1 MRSAAPN
8 REEALDDPIQIPPAD
23 ERATRPDSTSEVSPD
38 QRITAAYDIQ
48 AKVEAAVRAT
58 ESREDSSREDPV
70 LGTVIGRRFEVVSRI
85 GAGGMG
91 VVYKARQL
99 GMDRWVAVKMLLKE
113 LAHDDNVVKR
123 FKVEAL
129 AASRLTHP
137 NTIRI
142 YDFGQT
148 EDANLYIA
156 MEYLEGQSLER
167 ALRRGGPMP
176 ARRFLHIL
184 KQVAASLSEAHSKGI
199 VHRDLKP
206 DNIFLITVNGDPD
219 FVKVLD
225 FGVAK
230 LREADR
236 RQGTLTQAGMIFG
249 TPRYMA
255 PEQCRSLSVDH
266 RADIYA
272 LGVIAYE
279 ALTSVP
285 PFDADNPLAILI
297 KHVQESPK
305 PLALA
310 RPDVEVPEEVE
321 RLVMRCLE
329 KAPERR
335 FRDSAEVQA
344 EVARIEA
351 SLAGRY
357 ERVVFVE
364 GPRRLPVSDS
374 AKTALNTAPVE
385 DVSGVQRKGR
395 RAWLW
400 WVAAGLVAAGTGFGV
415 WNAGWLRPTS
425 IETSPQ
431 APQVPSV
438 TAPNPTAVEEPARR
452 MVTVKF
458 ISQPAGARVLDG
470 ERVLGETPFS
480 HEFEPD
486 PAVRSFRFVLDGF
499 QPAEA
504 SVALDRGGEVAVG
517 LEPLPASPPKP
528 RPGKV
533 ASPARP
539 TKPPTAPPK
548 EEGPSRLGDLKRTP
562 F

>member
-1 MRSAAPN
+1 M
-8 REEALDDPIQIPPAD
+8 DDPVSKPAAD
-23 ERATRPDSTSEVSPD
+23 DRVTRPDPTTEVPPD
-38 QRITAAYDIQ
+38 QRTTAADPLDVQ
-48 AKVEAAVRAT
+48 ARVEAAVRAT
-58 ESREDSSREDPV
+58 ESDEAPPREDSL
-70 LGTVIGRRFEVVSRI
+70 LGTVVGHRFEIVSRI

-99 GMDRWVAVKMLLKE
+99 GMDRWVAVKLLLKE
-113 LAHDDNVVKR
+113 LAHDDKVVKR

-156 MEYLEGQSLER
+156 MEFLEGQSLER

-176 ARRFLHIL
+176 ARRVLHIL
-184 KQVAASLSEAHSKGI
+184 KQIAASLSEAHSKGI

-206 DNIFLITVNGDPD
+206 DNIFLTTVDGDQD

-236 RQGTLTQAGMIFG
+236 RQGTLTQAGVIFG

-266 RADIYA
+266 RADLYA

-285 PFDADNPLAILI
+285 PFDAESPLAILI
-297 KHVQESPK
+297 QHVQESPK
-305 PLALA
+305 PLAA
-310 RPDVEVPEEVE
+310 VRPDVEVPQEVE
-321 RLVMRCLE
+321 AFVMRCLE
-329 KAPERR
+329 KSPERR
-335 FRDSAEVQA
+335 FHDAAQLQA
-344 EVARIEA
+344 EAARIEA
-351 SLAGRY
+351 GLAGRF

-364 GPRRLPVSDS
+364 GPRQVPVSDS
-374 AKTALNTAPVE
+374 ARTAINTVSVE
-385 DVSGVQRKGR
+385 DLDAGRRKGR
-395 RAWLW
+395 GAWPW
-400 WVAAGLVAAGTGFGV
+400 WVAAGAVGAGIGLGV
-415 WNAGWLRPTS
+415 WNAKWF
-425 IETSPQ
+425 Q
-431 APQVPSV
+431 
-438 TAPNPTAVEEPARR
+438 PARVETTPDVPLAAPAPAVPDPGPATPAPIVPR
-452 MVTVKF
+452 KVLVRF
-458 ISQPAGARVLDG
+458 VSEPAGARVMDG
-470 ERVLGETPFS
+470 DRVLGETPFS
-480 HEFEPD
+480 REFEAD
-486 PAVRSFRFVLDGF
+486 PEVRQFRFVLDGF
-499 QPAEA
+499 QPAGA
-504 SVALDRGGEVAVG
+504 ALALDRGGEVAVTLKPVSTG
-517 LEPLPASPPKP
+517 ATKPRTGKAAVPPKP
-528 RPGKV
+528 PDTT
-533 ASPARP
+533 P
-539 TKPPTAPPK
+539 APPK

>member
-1 MRSAAPN
+1 M
-8 REEALDDPIQIPPAD
+8 DDPLSKPAG
-23 ERATRPDSTSEVSPD
+23 ENRATRPDPTMEVPPD
-38 QRITAAYDIQ
+38 QRATAADPLDVQ
-48 AKVEAAVRAT
+48 ARVEAAVRAT
-58 ESREDSSREDPV
+58 ESDESSPREDLL
-70 LGTVIGRRFEVVSRI
+70 LGTVVGQRFKIVSRI

-113 LAHDDNVVKR
+113 LAHDDKVVKR

-148 EDANLYIA
+148 DDASLYIA
-156 MEYLEGQSLER
+156 MEFLEGQSLER
-167 ALRRGGPMP
+167 ALRREGPLP
-176 ARRFLHIL
+176 VRRVLHIL
-184 KQVAASLSEAHSKGI
+184 KQIAASLSEAHSKGI

-206 DNIFLITVNGDPD
+206 DNIFLTTVDGDPD

-236 RQGTLTQAGMIFG
+236 RQGTLTQAGVIFG

-255 PEQCRSLSVDH
+255 PEQCRSLAVDH
-266 RADIYA
+266 RADLYA

-285 PFDADNPLAILI
+285 PFDADSPLAILI
-297 KHVQESPK
+297 QHAQEPPK
-305 PLALA
+305 PLAVV

-329 KAPERR
+329 KVPERR
-335 FRDSAEVQA
+335 FQDAAELQA

-351 SLAGRY
+351 ALAGRY

-364 GPRRLPVSDS
+364 GPRQVPVPDT
-374 AKTALNTAPVE
+374 AKTALNTVPVE
-385 DVSGVQRKGR
+385 DLGAGGRKR
-395 RAWLW
+395 RAAWAW
-400 WVAAGLVAAGTGFGV
+400 WVAAGAAGIGV
-415 WNAGWLRPTS
+415 GLGIWNAGWFQPGRV
-425 IETSPQ
+425 E
-431 APQVPSV
+431 
-438 TAPNPTAVEEPARR
+438 TAPDVPVATGAPAMPDPGLATPAPIVPRKVVVR
-452 MVTVKF
+452 FV
-458 ISQPAGARVLDG
+458 SEPAGARVMDG
-470 ERVLGETPFS
+470 DRVLGETPFS
-480 HEFEPD
+480 REFD
-486 PAVRSFRFVLDGF
+486 ASPAIREFRFVREGF
-499 QPAEA
+499 LPAGA
-504 SVALDRGGEVAVG
+504 SLSLDRGGEVAVT
-517 LEPLPASPPKP
+517 LKP
-528 RPGKV
+528 V
-533 ASPARP
+533 A
-539 TKPPTAPPK
+539 TAPPK
-548 EEGPSRLGDLKRTP
+548 FRPPKAAAPSKPPDATPMPPKEEAPSRLGDLKRTP

>member
-1 MRSAAPN
+1 MS
-8 REEALDDPIQIPPAD
+8 LDDPRSKPVGD
-23 ERATRPDSTSEVSPD
+23 DRATRPDPTTVVPPD
-38 QRITAAYDIQ
+38 RRTTAADPLDIQ
-48 AKVEAAVRAT
+48 ARVEAAVAAT
-58 ESREDSSREDPV
+58 ESDESSPREDLL
-70 LGTVIGRRFEVVSRI
+70 LGTVVGHRFEIVSRI

-113 LAHDDNVVKR
+113 LAHDDKVVKR

-156 MEYLEGQSLER
+156 MEFLEGQSLER
-167 ALRRGGPMP
+167 ALRREGPLP
-176 ARRFLHIL
+176 ARRVLHIL
-184 KQVAASLSEAHSKGI
+184 RQIAASLSEAHSKGI

-206 DNIFLITVNGDPD
+206 DNIFLTTVNGDPD

-236 RQGTLTQAGMIFG
+236 RQGTLTQAGVIFG

-255 PEQCRSLSVDH
+255 PEQCRSLAVDH
-266 RADIYA
+266 RADLYA

-285 PFDADNPLAILI
+285 PFDAESPLAILI
-297 KHVQESPK
+297 QHVQEPPK
-305 PLALA
+305 PLAVV
-310 RPDVEVPEEVE
+310 RPDVEIPEEVE

-329 KAPERR
+329 KVPERR
-335 FRDSAEVQA
+335 FQDAAELQA

-351 SLAGRY
+351 ALAGRC

-364 GPRRLPVSDS
+364 GPRQVPVSDT
-374 AKTALNTAPVE
+374 AKTALNTVPVE
-385 DVSGVQRKGR
+385 DLGAGGRKR
-395 RAWLW
+395 RGASAWW
-400 WVAAGLVAAGTGFGV
+400 IAAGVAGIGVGLGV
-415 WNAGWLRPTS
+415 WNAGWFL
-425 IETSPQ
+425 
-431 APQVPSV
+431 PSRV
-438 TAPNPTAVEEPARR
+438 ETAPDVPVASGAPAMPDPGPATPAPIVPRKVVVR
-452 MVTVKF
+452 FV
-458 ISQPAGARVLDG
+458 SEPAGARVLDG
-470 ERVLGETPFS
+470 DQVLGETPFS
-480 HEFEPD
+480 REFEVD
-486 PAVRSFRFVLDGF
+486 PAVRQFRFVLEGF
-499 QPAEA
+499 QPAGA
-504 SVALDRGGEVAVG
+504 ALALDRGGEVAVT
-517 LEPLPASPPKP
+517 LKPVATAPPKSRPPKASAPPKP
-528 RPGKV
+528 PD
-533 ASPARP
+533 ATP
-539 TKPPTAPPK
+539 APPK
-548 EEGPSRLGDLKRTP
+548 EEAPSRLGDLKRTP

>member
-1 MRSAAPN
+1 M
-8 REEALDDPIQIPPAD
+8 DDPISTPAAD
-23 ERATRPDSTSEVSPD
+23 GRATRPDPTTEVPPD
-38 QRITAAYDIQ
+38 QRTTAADPLDVQ
-48 AKVEAAVRAT
+48 ARVEAAVRAT
-58 ESREDSSREDPV
+58 ESDEAPPREDSL
-70 LGTVIGRRFEVVSRI
+70 LGTVVGHRFEIVSRV

-113 LAHDDNVVKR
+113 LAHDPKVVKR

-156 MEYLEGQSLER
+156 MEFLEGRSLER
-167 ALRRGGPMP
+167 ALRREGPMP
-176 ARRFLHIL
+176 ARRVLHIL
-184 KQVAASLSEAHSKGI
+184 KQIAASLSEAHSKGI

-206 DNIFLITVNGDPD
+206 DNIFLTTVDGDPD

-236 RQGTLTQAGMIFG
+236 RQGTLTQAGVIFG

-266 RADIYA
+266 RADLYA

-285 PFDADNPLAILI
+285 PFDAESPLAILI
-297 KHVQESPK
+297 QHVQESPK
-305 PLALA
+305 PLASV

-335 FRDSAEVQA
+335 FQDAAQLQA
-344 EVARIEA
+344 EAARIEA
-351 SLAGRY
+351 GLAGRF

-364 GPRRLPVSDS
+364 GPRPVPVSDT
-374 AKTALNTAPVE
+374 AKTAMNTAPVDDLE
-385 DVSGVQRKGR
+385 AGRRKGR
-395 RAWLW
+395 GAWPW
-400 WVAAGLVAAGTGFGV
+400 WVAAGVVGAGIGLGV
-415 WNAGWLRPTS
+415 WNAGWF
-425 IETSPQ
+425 
-431 APQVPSV
+431 
-438 TAPNPTAVEEPARR
+438 EPARVETTPEVPLAAPAPAIPDPGPATPAPIVPR
-452 MVTVKF
+452 KVLVRF
-458 ISQPAGARVLDG
+458 VSEPAGARVLDG
-470 ERVLGETPFS
+470 EKVLGETPFS
-480 HEFEPD
+480 REFEAD
-486 PAVRSFRFVLDGF
+486 PEVRQFRFVLDGF
-499 QPAEA
+499 RPAGA
-504 SVALDRGGEVAVG
+504 ALALDRGGEVAVT
-517 LEPLPASPPKP
+517 LERVQAAAPKARTGRATPPKP
-528 RPGKV
+528 EEAP
-533 ASPARP
+533 PA
-539 TKPPTAPPK
+539 PPT
-548 EEGPSRLGDLKRTP
+548 EEGPSRIGDLKRTP